1 MSRSDGANCLSRE
14 PLMADEQTEKKPS
27 SVFGLVKAV
36 GIVSVLVVVE
46 MVAATMLIPSA
57 EDTEM
62 LARDLARAAKG
73 EENFDTKDDAAVTVD
88 KDDETREVELLT
100 DNITRFNPES
110 DATLNI
116 QFSVF
121 GVVLASEAEDFQMQ
135 FDASTSRI
143 HEQIMLTMHG
153 AETADLSTA
162 GLGLIKRQILEKTNR
177 ALGRPL
183 LREVVFTKLNFIE
196 R

>member
-1 MSRSDGANCLSRE
+1 
-14 PLMADEQTEKKPS
+14 MADDNTEKKS
-27 SVFGLVKAV
+27 SGMGGLIKAV

-46 MVAATMLIPSA
+46 MVAAAMLIPSA
-57 EDTEM
+57 EDTEA
-62 LARDLARAAKG
+62 LARELARAAKG
-73 EENFDTKDDAAVTVD
+73 VETATSEDEETTMMDAAE
-88 KDDETREVELLT
+88 ETIEVELLT

-116 QFSVF
+116 QFSVY
-121 GVVLASEAEDFQMQ
+121 GVVLATESEDFTTQ
-135 FDASTSRI
+135 FTANTSRI
-143 HEQIMLTMHG
+143 HEQIMLTLHG
-153 AETADLSTA
+153 ADTGDLSTA

-183 LREVVFTKLNFIE
+183 LREVVFTKLNFVE

>member
-1 MSRSDGANCLSRE
+1 
-14 PLMADEQTEKKPS
+14 MADEKSEKKPS
-27 SVFGLVKAV
+27 ALGGLIKAV
-36 GIVSVLVVVE
+36 VIVSVLVVVE
-46 MVAATMLIPSA
+46 MVAAAMLIPSA
-57 EDTEM
+57 EDTEA

-73 EENFDTKDDAAVTVD
+73 EETAATAGDDATSTDATE
-88 KDDETREVELLT
+88 ETREVELLT

-121 GVVLASEAEDFQMQ
+121 GVVLAAEAEDYATQ
-135 FDASTSRI
+135 FEANTSRI
-143 HEQIMLTMHG
+143 HEQIMLTLHG

-183 LREVVFTKLNFIE
+183 LREVVFTKLNFVE